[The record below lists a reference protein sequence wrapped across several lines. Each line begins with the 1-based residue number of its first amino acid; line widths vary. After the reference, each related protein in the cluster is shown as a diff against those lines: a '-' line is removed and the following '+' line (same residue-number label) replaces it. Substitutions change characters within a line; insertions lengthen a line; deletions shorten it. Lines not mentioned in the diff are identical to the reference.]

1 MVCRSVTRHHQVVMI
16 LLVAPLVAGCPSISP
31 HANFKQ
37 SLYGAIGRSID
48 NVPVG
53 RWPYKEALIDVTR
66 LPNGHAEYR
75 YDYIYG
81 RTCRYIFEVDPAT
94 HLIVGARFEGKD
106 TDCVI
111 NP

>member
-1 MVCRSVTRHHQVVMI
+1 MVCRSVKDINQYLLI
-16 LLVAPLVAGCPSISP
+16 LLVALFGAGCPSITP

-37 SLYGAIGRSID
+37 SLYGAIGRSIYN
-48 NVPVG
+48 NVPG
-53 RWPYKEALIDVTR
+53 RWPYKEDLIDTTP
-66 LPNGHAEYR
+66 LPNGNVEYR
-75 YDYIYG
+75 YQYL